1 MLGQKCIF
9 HHHIAYQVFLIKPL
23 SGTSGV
29 TQAIPD
35 TIRVNHHYRS
45 RTTNSQAVG
54 FGSRNASGIF
64 VLRLVKFELLQS
76 KKQMF
81 PRFQISLFCVAFR
94 NYLVSAYKNMCLVK
108 MQVLKF
114 LHNFLRFIAL
124 EHKWFL
130 GFSHQDWIALIATH

>member
-1 MLGQKCIF
+1 MLGQKCIFF

-54 FGSRNASGIF
+54 FGLRNATGAFIW
-64 VLRLVKFELLQS
+64 RLVKFEPLQS
-76 KKQMF
+76 NKQMF

-94 NYLVSAYKNMCLVK
+94 NYLVSTYKNMCLVG

-114 LHNFLRFIAL
+114 LHNFLRVYCP
-124 EHKWFL
+124 
-130 GFSHQDWIALIATH
+130 